1 MTITFERVPIEIIDI
16 GVETQAKIEI
26 DDVLLHASFIPK
38 AGVTRVIKTGIKMFV
53 DSVLLYP
60 PDREHSVRIKNDS
73 CLTKCYVGGASNI
86 LVSKEL
92 SKRTIAEWSTAI
104 LGSGIEEPIHCYF
117 TQ

>member
-1 MTITFERVPIEIIDI
+1 MITFERVPIEIIDI

-38 AGVTRVIKTGIKMFV
+38 TGVTRVIKTGIKMFV
-53 DSVLLYP
+53 NSILLYP
-60 PDREHSVRIKNDS
+60 PDREYYVRIKNDS
-73 CLTKCYVGGASNI
+73 DLIKCYVGGASNI

-92 SKRTIAEWSTAI
+92 NKRTVAEWSRVI
-104 LGSGIEEPIHCYF
+104 LDSGIEEPIRCYF

>member
-26 DDVLLHASFIPK
+26 DDVLLHTSFIPTT
-38 AGVTRVIKTGIKMFV
+38 GVIRAIKTGIKMFV
-53 DSVLLYP
+53 DSVLLLPNKEY
-60 PDREHSVRIKNDS
+60 SVKIKNDS
-73 CLTKCYVGGASNI
+73 RLIKCYVGGASNI

-92 SKRTIAEWSTAI
+92 SKRTAAEWSKVI
-104 LGSGIEEPIHCYF
+104 LDSGIEEPIHCYF